1 MSRMSRPARVLLP
14 INAVL
19 LALSGSAIAHGRATE
34 TAGGTS
40 PVATALAPTPAS
52 APPGTRLVILG
63 TIAGPVAE
71 SDRHEPANL
80 IEVGGRKYLIDAGEG
95 VAQRL
100 DAAGV
105 GAAEVR
111 KIFLTHL
118 HFDHVAGLAPLLG
131 FAWIKRAGGEIDIY
145 GPPATD
151 IFVKSALQY
160 LEIPQGIY
168 AAGMPPTAPLAEIVK
183 AHNIDVSRPTV
194 IYQDDKV
201 RVTAVDNTHYV
212 TIPAAR
218 RPLGGARSYAYR
230 FDTADRSIV
239 FTGDTGPSDAV
250 TELAKGAD
258 ILVSEVQ
265 DTPAVLAALAK
276 AFNAPEAA
284 LKPVADH
291 MTQEHLSPRE
301 VGLMAKRAGVK
312 MVVLTHIGGANQ
324 RKDMRGIT
332 AGVREVFSGPVIAA
346 QDGDEF

>member
-1 MSRMSRPARVLLP
+1 MLRMSRTIETLGSLS
-14 INAVL
+14 
-19 LALSGSAIAHGRATE
+19 LALAALLLSSSIQ
-34 TAGGTS
+34 AGA
-40 PVATALAPTPAS
+40 VAAQTAS
-52 APPGTRLVILG
+52 AATTGANAKPTTAPEGTRLVILG
-63 TIAGPVAE
+63 TIAGPVAQH
-71 SDRHEPANL
+71 DRSEPASL
-80 IEVGGRKYLIDAGEG
+80 IEVGERKYLIDAGEG

-105 GAAEVR
+105 SAADVR

-131 FAWIKRAGGEIDIY
+131 VAWIKRSGGEIDIY
-145 GPPATD
+145 GPPATYT
-151 IFVKSALQY
+151 FVKSALQY

-168 AAGMPPTAPLAEIVK
+168 AAGMPPTASLADIVK
-183 AHNIDVSRPTV
+183 AHDIDVSRPTV

-218 RPLGGARSYAYR
+218 RPLGSARSYAYR
-230 FDTADRSIV
+230 FDTPDRSIV

-276 AFNAPEAA
+276 AFNAPETS
-284 LKPVADH
+284 LKPIADH
-291 MTQEHLSPRE
+291 MIQEHLSPRE

-312 MVVLTHIGGANQ
+312 MVVLTHIGGANE

-332 AGVREVFSGPVIAA
+332 AGVREVFSGPVVAA